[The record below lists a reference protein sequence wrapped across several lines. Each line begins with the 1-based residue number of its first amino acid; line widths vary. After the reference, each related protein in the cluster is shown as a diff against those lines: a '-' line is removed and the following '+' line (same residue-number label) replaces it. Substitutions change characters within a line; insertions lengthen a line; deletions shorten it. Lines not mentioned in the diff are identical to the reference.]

1 MARPAE
7 RLDAH
12 GVDFFQG
19 RRRVPARRGTGQ
31 GNGSSIHEA
40 AAPSGETSTIML
52 RCPSCGCERL
62 LVRVSDVLRDY
73 RCLECHEAWKP
84 SSSQGGREPWIWAAR
99 LPGCAS
105 PSGGLRR
112 LCLGTADVGYTGLPG
127 LRSDGVVAE
136 FQLAHGHVRPYP
148 PGCDP
153 PSACRR
159 LRLLDWL
166 ADRFLLVSQW
176 VGVAGVIASIGDL
189 IAGSPFPETLALYG
203 RLGFTPSSPAAIE

>member
-1 MARPAE
+1 NTSRRITRGYGDDMSPSWPVQPSASTRTESTSSTDVVEYRLGAEQAKGMGHRSTRRPPRAVKRARSCC
-7 RLDAH
+7 
-12 GVDFFQG
+12 V
-19 RRRVPARRGTGQ
+19 VPR
-31 GNGSSIHEA
+31 
-40 AAPSGETSTIML
+40 
-52 RCPSCGCERL
+52 CGCERL

-112 LCLGTADVGYTGLPG
+112 LCLGTADVGYPGLPG

-176 VGVAGVIASIGDL
+176 VGVAGVIA
-189 IAGSPFPETLALYG
+189 
-203 RLGFTPSSPAAIE
+203 